1 MARFSIEPGICYTG
15 DRLQYEDIARLCFER
30 CRESR
35 GNILDEQTDRAVSQ
49 PNASKPEGRILP
61 FRPRGSLL
69 TRNAPQPPSAAVP
82 DLEKYERAPDEPDDF
97 RHRMAMNA
105 LGLGVTIA
113 LIVSGLWIAEVM
125 AHMRKNQDCV
135 LTGRSNCAQVEAPVS
150 ER

>member
-1 MARFSIEPGICYTG
+1 MVISLRQP
-15 DRLQYEDIARLCFER
+15 
-30 CRESR
+30 
-35 GNILDEQTDRAVSQ
+35 TDRAVSQ
-49 PNASKPEGRILP
+49 QNPGKPEGRILP

-69 TRNAPQPPSAAVP
+69 TRNVPPPATAVP
-82 DLEKYERAPDEPDDF
+82 DLEKYERAPGEPDDF

-105 LGLGVTIA
+105 VGLGITIA

-150 ER
+150 EH